1 MRAELKELNTD
12 QLRDYVIDLK
22 GIENAQ
28 DWKNAK
34 PVTLME
40 LIEEAMANH
49 PEVFWIVE
57 YSEPGDELVEPEV
70 VQIEQKN
77 VQIEQKNV
85 QIEQESAQDEQE
97 AAQNEHEVAQEVTPE
112 SEQEPAQEVVQIESE
127 SAIVGQESVSI
138 DSAEEAEPEKSSD
151 ILSGN
156 WTEYEKPAK
165 HKSISDLGEWAKY
178 RGRALTTSEQ
188 NYVIKGMKD
197 EGYSFSVISNVV
209 RLSVPTVSS
218 RYKKMTGNAD

>member
-22 GIENAQ
+22 GIENSQ

-40 LIEEAMANH
+40 LIEEALANH

-57 YSEPGDELVEPEV
+57 YSEPGDELVEPEG

-77 VQIEQKNV
+77 EQT
-85 QIEQESAQDEQE
+85 EQESAQDEQE
-97 AAQNEHEVAQEVTPE
+97 AAQDEPEVVQEVTPE
-112 SEQEPAQEVVQIESE
+112 PEQKPQQEVVQIESE

-165 HKSISDLGEWAKY
+165 HKSISNLGEWAKY
-178 RGRALTTSEQ
+178 RERALTTSEQ

-197 EGYSFSVISNVV
+197 EGYSFSVISVVV
-209 RLSVPTVSS
+209 RLSYPTVKS
-218 RYKKMTGNAD
+218 RYRKLTGNAD

>member
-77 VQIEQKNV
+77 VQIEQ
-85 QIEQESAQDEQE
+85 ESAQDEQE
-97 AAQNEHEVAQEVTPE
+97 AAQDEPEVVQEVIPE
-112 SEQEPAQEVVQIESE
+112 PEQKPQQEVVQIESE

-165 HKSISDLGEWAKY
+165 HKSIFDLGEWAKY
-178 RGRALTTSEQ
+178 RERALTSSEQ

-197 EGYSFSVISNVV
+197 EGYSFSVISIVV
-209 RLSVPTVSS
+209 RLSYPTVKS
-218 RYKKMTGNAD
+218 RYRKLTGNAE

>member
-1 MRAELKELNTD
+1 MRAELKELNTE
-12 QLRDYVIDLK
+12 QLLEYIVDLR
-22 GIENAQ
+22 GIECAD
-28 DWKNAK
+28 DWSEAR
-34 PVTLME
+34 PVTLMTI
-40 LIEEAMANH
+40 LEEALANH
-49 PEVFWIVE
+49 RKVLWIVKLE
-57 YSEPGDELVEPEV
+57 DA
-70 VQIEQKN
+70 QTA
-77 VQIEQKNV
+77 
-85 QIEQESAQDEQE
+85 QESEQDEQE

-112 SEQEPAQEVVQIESE
+112 SEQEPQQEVVQIESE

-156 WTEYEKPAK
+156 WTEYEKPTK

>member
-22 GIENAQ
+22 GIENSQ

-40 LIEEAMANH
+40 LIEEALANH

-77 VQIEQKNV
+77 VQT
-85 QIEQESAQDEQE
+85 EQESAQDEQE
-97 AAQNEHEVAQEVTPE
+97 AAQDEPEVVQEVTPE
-112 SEQEPAQEVVQIESE
+112 PEQELAQEVVQIESE
-127 SAIVGQESVSI
+127 SAIVGQESVSN
-138 DSAEEAEPEKSSD
+138 DSAEVVEAAEAEPEKASD
-151 ILSGN
+151 FATGN

>member
-40 LIEEAMANH
+40 LIEEALANH

-57 YSEPGDELVEPEV
+57 YSEPGDELVEPEDV
-70 VQIEQKN
+70 RIEQKN
-77 VQIEQKNV
+77 DQT
-85 QIEQESAQDEQE
+85 EQESAQDEQE
-97 AAQNEHEVAQEVTPE
+97 AAQNEHEVLQDVTPE
-112 SEQEPAQEVVQIESE
+112 PEQEPAQEVVQIESE

-165 HKSISDLGEWAKY
+165 HKSISDLGEWATY

-197 EGYSFSVISNVV
+197 EGYPFSVISTVV
-209 RLSVPTVSS
+209 RLSYPTVKS
-218 RYKKMTGNAD
+218 RYRKLTGNAD

>member
-40 LIEEAMANH
+40 LIEEALANH

-57 YSEPGDELVEPEV
+57 YAEPGDELVEPEV

-77 VQIEQKNV
+77 DQT
-85 QIEQESAQDEQE
+85 EQESAQDEQE
-97 AAQNEHEVAQEVTPE
+97 AAQDEPEVVQEVTPE
-112 SEQEPAQEVVQIESE
+112 PEQELAQEVVQIESE

-218 RYKKMTGNAD
+218 RYKKMPGNAD

>member
-22 GIENAQ
+22 GIENSQ

-40 LIEEAMANH
+40 LIEEALANH

-57 YSEPGDELVEPEV
+57 YSEPGDELVEPEG

-77 VQIEQKNV
+77 DQT
-85 QIEQESAQDEQE
+85 EQESAQDEQE
-97 AAQNEHEVAQEVTPE
+97 AAQDEPEFVQEVTPE
-112 SEQEPAQEVVQIESE
+112 PEQEPAQEVVQIESE

-138 DSAEEAEPEKSSD
+138 DSAEEAEQEKSSD

-178 RGRALTTSEQ
+178 RERALTASEQ

-197 EGYSFSVISNVV
+197 EGYSFSVISIVV
-209 RLSVPTVSS
+209 RLSYPTVKS
-218 RYKKMTGNAD
+218 RYRKLTGNAD

>member
-22 GIENAQ
+22 GIENSQ

-40 LIEEAMANH
+40 LIEEALANH

-57 YSEPGDELVEPEV
+57 YAEPGDELVEPEV

-77 VQIEQKNV
+77 D
-85 QIEQESAQDEQE
+85 QIEQESAQDET
-97 AAQNEHEVAQEVTPE
+97 EVV
-112 SEQEPAQEVVQIESE
+112 QEVVQIESE

-138 DSAEEAEPEKSSD
+138 DSAEEAETEKSSD

-218 RYKKMTGNAD
+218 RYKKMPGNAD

>member
-70 VQIEQKN
+70 

>member
-40 LIEEAMANH
+40 LIEEALANH

-77 VQIEQKNV
+77 DQT
-85 QIEQESAQDEQE
+85 EQESDQDEQE
-97 AAQNEHEVAQEVTPE
+97 AAQNEPETVQEVTPE
-112 SEQEPAQEVVQIESE
+112 PEQELAQEVVQIESE
-127 SAIVGQESVSI
+127 SDIVGQESVSI
-138 DSAEEAEPEKSSD
+138 DSAEEAEPKKSSD

-178 RGRALTTSEQ
+178 RERALTASEQ

-197 EGYSFSVISNVV
+197 EGYSFSVISIVV
-209 RLSVPTVSS
+209 RLSYPTVKS
-218 RYKKMTGNAD
+218 RYRKLTGNAD

>member
-22 GIENAQ
+22 GIENSQ

-77 VQIEQKNV
+77 DQT
-85 QIEQESAQDEQE
+85 EQESAQDEQE
-97 AAQNEHEVAQEVTPE
+97 AAQNEHEVLQDVTPE
-112 SEQEPAQEVVQIESE
+112 PEQELAQEVVQIESE
-127 SAIVGQESVSI
+127 SAIVGQESGSI

-178 RGRALTTSEQ
+178 RERALTSSEQ

-197 EGYSFSVISNVV
+197 EGYSFSVISIVV
-209 RLSVPTVSS
+209 RLSYPTVKS
-218 RYKKMTGNAD
+218 RYRKLTGNAD

>member
-22 GIENAQ
+22 GIENAH

-77 VQIEQKNV
+77 D

-97 AAQNEHEVAQEVTPE
+97 AAQDEPEVVQEVTPGP
-112 SEQEPAQEVVQIESE
+112 EQELAQEVVQIESE
-127 SAIVGQESVSI
+127 SAIVGQKASVTILQKKLSRRNLRISFPATGRNMKSLQSTSRFSI
-138 DSAEEAEPEKSSD
+138 
-151 ILSGN
+151 SGN
-156 WTEYEKPAK
+156 
-165 HKSISDLGEWAKY
+165 G
-178 RGRALTTSEQ
+178 
-188 NYVIKGMKD
+188 
-197 EGYSFSVISNVV
+197 
-209 RLSVPTVSS
+209 LS
-218 RYKKMTGNAD
+218 TGNGH

>member
-40 LIEEAMANH
+40 LIEEALANH

-57 YSEPGDELVEPEV
+57 YSEPGDELVEPEG

-77 VQIEQKNV
+77 DQT
-85 QIEQESAQDEQE
+85 EQESAQDEQE
-97 AAQNEHEVAQEVTPE
+97 AAQNEHEVLQDVTPE
-112 SEQEPAQEVVQIESE
+112 PEQEPAQEVVQIESE

-218 RYKKMTGNAD
+218 RYKKMPGNAD

>member
-22 GIENAQ
+22 GIENAH

-77 VQIEQKNV
+77 VQT
-85 QIEQESAQDEQE
+85 EQESAQDEQE
-97 AAQNEHEVAQEVTPE
+97 AAQNEHEVLQDVTPE
-112 SEQEPAQEVVQIESE
+112 PEQELAQEVVQIESE
-127 SAIVGQESVSI
+127 STIVGQESVSI
-138 DSAEEAEPEKSSD
+138 DPAEAAEAEPEKAPD
-151 ILSGN
+151 FGSGN
-156 WTEYEKPAK
+156 WKEYEKPAK
-165 HKSISDLGEWAKY
+165 HKSAGDLGEWAKY

-197 EGYSFSVISNVV
+197 EGYSFSVISNLV